1 MKKHSIEWLISTPN
15 NIYRMKK
22 NAILLLLVFV
32 GACKSSTNDES
43 FNIDITAVYKNNI
56 NSYKI
61 ESNGKVLALFNKSYE
76 YGKVYETKFTK
87 QEMDSIQ
94 VELRRI
100 TSIKCDTLKEHISD
114 GFRYAITLDNQK
126 QKINLGGNLCAKYE
140 SLDKLVYSIVKKVE
154 KRDKKEFYNTFNHMV
169 PPQDITDS
177 IEVNNR

>member
-1 MKKHSIEWLISTPN
+1 MKRHSIEWSMGTPN
-15 NIYRMKK
+15 KIYQIKK
-22 NAILLLLVFV
+22 IAVLILLGFI
-32 GACKSSTNDES
+32 GGCKSTSDDES

-76 YGKVYETKFTK
+76 YGKVFETKFTK

-100 TSIKCDTLKEHISD
+100 TAIKCDTLIKHVSD

-140 SLDKLVYSIVKKVE
+140 ALDKLVYSIVKKVE
-154 KRDKKEFYNTFNHMV
+154 KRDKKEFYSTFNQMV